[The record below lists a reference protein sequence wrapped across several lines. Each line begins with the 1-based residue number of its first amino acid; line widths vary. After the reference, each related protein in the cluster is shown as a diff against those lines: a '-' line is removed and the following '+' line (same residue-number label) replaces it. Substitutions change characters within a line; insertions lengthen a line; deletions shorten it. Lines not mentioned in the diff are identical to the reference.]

1 MRETEF
7 IGQNK
12 DKWDGFEKV
21 LQSSSAD
28 AERLSRVFIETTD
41 DLSYSRTYYPNRSVR
56 VYLNGIAQQIY
67 RQIYKNQRKEK
78 GAFTGFWV
86 SELPDAVWH
95 ARKALLVSFLIF
107 ALGLG
112 IGIMSSA
119 HEPSFV
125 NTILGDGYVRMTEEN
140 IAKGDPLGVYG
151 NQGPIEMFFM
161 IAWNNIRVG
170 VLCFLLGLLFE
181 VGTIFLVFSNA
192 VMVGA
197 FIWFFVQRD
206 LFRESFFA
214 IMLHGTLELSMIVLA
229 GAAGLTLGRGLVFP
243 GSYTR
248 LQAFLLSARHGI
260 RIMLGVSAF
269 LIIAAFIEGFA
280 TRFTDAP
287 DVIRGLIIL
296 LSLGIVLGYFVW
308 YPWHRYRNGRVQEI
322 VERETIEESSA
333 PITAD
338 AMKTSGQMISE
349 SWRVYMSGISLHIY
363 TALGCA
369 ALITALLLIALRDE
383 FVDFFSNTVFYS
395 LGIIF
400 DMINGFWFWDETAN
414 FLNFEQYP
422 LLYLPMAA
430 STGLV
435 LFGAMRVHRRFFQPN
450 RPVIAGAHWLDFL
463 NGLTA
468 GCILLTPFF
477 LPFWSWVITLINLL
491 WWPFWLFTLVV
502 AYHER
507 RMLSNSI
514 GQAYNLLL
522 GTKNILY
529 GCFFKQGLVLWAAMS
544 IASAPLFYLI
554 FSIVGSN
561 IASTVSWSD
570 QLLYI
575 LHSLIH
581 LAALGFLL
589 PVLMHTL
596 LLLYPTAL
604 EVSNAQKLKQ
614 RIAQMT
620 LKSKAYGL
628 EKDL

>member
-12 DKWDGFEKV
+12 DKWNAFEDV
-21 LQSSSAD
+21 LNGNSAD

-67 RQIYKNQRKEK
+67 RLIYKNQRREK
-78 GAFTGFWV
+78 GAFKRFWV

-95 ARKALLVSFLIF
+95 ARRAFLVSFLIF
-107 ALGLG
+107 ILGLS
-112 IGIMSSA
+112 IGILSSA
-119 HEPSFV
+119 HDPAFV
-125 NTILGDGYVRMTEEN
+125 NTILGDSYVSMTEEN

-151 NQGPIEMFFM
+151 NQGPVEMFFM

-170 VLCFLLGLLFE
+170 ILCFLLGVLFE
-181 VGTIFLVFSNA
+181 IGTIYIVFSNA

-206 LFRESFFA
+206 LFRDSFFA

-269 LIIAAFIEGFA
+269 LVIAAFIEGFA

-287 DVIRGLIIL
+287 NLIRGLIIL
-296 LSLGIVLGYFVW
+296 LSMGIVLGYFVW
-308 YPWHRYRNGRVQEI
+308 YPWHRYRKGRVKEM
-322 VERETIEESSA
+322 VEQETIEETTS
-333 PITAD
+333 PIETD
-338 AMKTSGQMISE
+338 SIKTSGQIISD
-349 SWRVYMSGISLHIY
+349 SWRLYVSGLTRHIV
-363 TALGCA
+363 TALTSA
-369 ALITALLLIALRDE
+369 SLITLLLLIALRDE
-383 FVDFFSNTVFYS
+383 FVDFFSSALLYS
-395 LGIIF
+395 IGLIF
-400 DMINGFWFWDETAN
+400 DMINGFWFWDESAPFFDFGN
-414 FLNFEQYP
+414 FP
-422 LLYLPMAA
+422 LLYLPMALVTGIVLY
-430 STGLV
+430 STMQV
-435 LFGAMRVHRRFFQPN
+435 NRKFFNPEKA
-450 RPVIAGAHWLDFL
+450 VIAGAHWLDFL

-468 GCILLTPFF
+468 GFILLIPFF
-477 LPFWSWVITLINLL
+477 LPFWTWVITLINLV
-491 WWPFWLFTLVV
+491 WWPFWMFSLVV

-507 RMLSNSI
+507 RMLSSTV
-514 GQAYNLLL
+514 GHTYTLLTGVWL
-522 GTKNILY
+522 LIY
-529 GCFFKQGLVLWAAMS
+529 GSFFKQGLVLWAAMS

-554 FSIVGSN
+554 FTIVGSN
-561 IASTVSWSD
+561 IATSVSWSS

-575 LHSLIH
+575 LHSFIH
-581 LAALGFLL
+581 LSALSFLF
-589 PVLMHTL
+589 PVLLHTL
-596 LLLYPTAL
+596 LIAYPTAL
-604 EVSNAQKLKQ
+604 EVSDAQKLKQ
-614 RIAQMT
+614 RIAKMA